1 MCDKIAVL
9 VVVFILLVVFWP
21 GPYTAAE
28 DGILDRAQNRFRGLV
43 DHVFWHLKNIVP
55 ASKPDSAAESDSAA
69 EPGSAAESMTM
80 PHFWAQYHKPAV
92 LGR

>member
-21 GPYTAAE
+21 GPYTATE
-28 DGILDRAQNRFRGLV
+28 DGILDRAQNRFKGLV
-43 DHVFWHLKNIVP
+43 DHVFWHLKKIVP
-55 ASKPDSAAESDSAA
+55 ASKSGSAESDSAA
-69 EPGSAAESMTM
+69 ESGSAAESMTM